1 MKQFENT
8 FTDMDDILEK
18 RGFTLYEGDE
28 PCYIARMFPG
38 MYVVITG
45 DLEIVEIWDCT
56 NTQVDDENFARIMTG
71 DYEYGYAELRNNSNV
86 VERDLAWAL
95 GFN

>member
-28 PCYIARMFPG
+28 PCYISRMFPG

-71 DYEYGYAELRNNSNV
+71 DYEHGYAELRDNSNV